1 MDQEERYKTQQRP
14 APGKKKLISAMQA
27 GDTMAA
33 VQLCGKGFGGF
44 GWQQTKHETEVYL
57 SRKESQQ
64 HLGLY

>member
-1 MDQEERYKTQQRP
+1 MLEDRSCHTEGLKQTEGTDQEERYKTQQRP

-44 GWQQTKHETEVYL
+44 G
-57 SRKESQQ
+57 
-64 HLGLY
+64 